1 MSRDGDAR
9 VQTETRPPLAAL
21 VQDLFFRSK
30 ITEATRHLGIVAL
43 IEERP
48 EDFED
53 AVREERP
60 GIALIDLGLR
70 GVDWPTSVRRLR
82 ADPEFATLPIIA
94 FGPHMDLEA
103 RERALAAG
111 CTEFLANSKIAT
123 DLAHIVAR
131 YTTPR

>member
-1 MSRDGDAR
+1 
-9 VQTETRPPLAAL
+9 VQTESRPPLAAL

-30 ITEATRHLGIVAL
+30 IAEATRHLGIVAL

-48 EDFED
+48 EAFEA

-60 GIALIDLGLR
+60 GVALIDLGLR
-70 GVDWPTSVRRLR
+70 GVDWSSSVRRLR
-82 ADPEFATLPIIA
+82 SDPAFATLPIIA

-103 RERALAAG
+103 REKALAAG

-123 DLAHIVAR
+123 DLAHIVDR

>member
-1 MSRDGDAR
+1 MQA
-9 VQTETRPPLAAL
+9 ETRPPLAAL
-21 VQDLFFRSK
+21 VQDLFFRSR
-30 ITEATRHLGIVAL
+30 IAEASRHLGIIAL
-43 IEERP
+43 IEEQP
-48 EDFED
+48 EAFEE
-53 AVREERP
+53 AVREEHP

-70 GVDWPTSVRRLR
+70 GVDWPSTVRHLR

-103 RERALAAG
+103 RAHALAAG